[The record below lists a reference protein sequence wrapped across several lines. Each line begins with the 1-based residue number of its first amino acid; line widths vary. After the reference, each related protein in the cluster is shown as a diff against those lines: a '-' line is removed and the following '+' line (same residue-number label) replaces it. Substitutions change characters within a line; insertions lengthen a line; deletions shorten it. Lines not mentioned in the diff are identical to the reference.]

1 MESPRDRKQTHRVK
15 AWFKRLRFNA
25 WLLALVV
32 AALGWFLHDFAFGSG
47 LVNLS
52 YDLLH
57 ILRLSK
63 IPAPEA
69 VIVYLDEK
77 SYLDLKQPQ
86 NKPWDRALYAAMIDR
101 LTAAGARAIVMDV
114 VFSDANPEAADSDRK
129 LADAIRRSGRVIIG
143 TEHVPISDR
152 EKAFIPPTEE
162 IRTNLADYGSV
173 EMWLSR
179 DLILRAHSPNEQI
192 SSLSWTAAKFLTA
205 PATTNQEA
213 EAFQPSLDVPRPKAW
228 IHYYGPPNWLTGV
241 RFSDALAPGV
251 VPDDQFRGKTVFI
264 GAKVITKLA
273 HERNDAYRN
282 PFSFWMTGKDD
293 SPLVFGVEIQATMFL
308 NILRGDWLHRL
319 PLRAESWIII
329 ALGALAG
336 FGLMRLRP
344 VFAITVAIFALA
356 AVVLISREVFIRQLL
371 WFPWLILYVQ
381 IAFALLCSVAVNSVR
396 LYVENRMFVQS
407 LEMYLS
413 PKLVKKFAADKDRKL
428 LKPGAVKHKLTV
440 LFSDIEKFTTIT
452 EGMDP
457 DELCL
462 MMNEYFQGAV
472 GGCIHPSDGTVV
484 KYIGDAIFAFWN
496 APDPQDDHAGRACE
510 AALRFRELSKLPV
523 HGRKLVTRIGLHTG
537 VANVGNFGSET
548 RVDYTALGE
557 NINLASRMEGLNK
570 YLGTD
575 VLITGDVKREIGDK
589 FITRYLGRFILK
601 GFEKSVDVYELVGT
615 RGTTTSPVWHNE
627 FEEGLRLFQQR
638 DFGSAERSF
647 ERVLESAREENT
659 TKFYLKHLK
668 EVVHSPPP
676 ENWSGEVE
684 LKEK

>member
-1 MESPRDRKQTHRVK
+1 MK
-15 AWFKRLRFNA
+15 AFFKRLRWNA

-32 AALGWFLHDFAFGSG
+32 AVLGWFLHEFAFGSG

-57 ILRLSK
+57 ILRQKK
-63 IPAPEA
+63 IPANEA

-77 SYLDLKQPQ
+77 SYLDLRQPQ

-101 LTAAGARAIVMDV
+101 LTAAGARAIVTDV
-114 VFSDANPEAADSDRK
+114 VFSDANPEAAASDQK
-129 LADAIRRSGRVIIG
+129 LADAMKRSGRVIIG
-143 TEHVPISDR
+143 IEHVPISTQ
-152 EKAFIPPTEE
+152 EKQFIPPAEE
-162 IRTNLADYGSV
+162 LRTNLADYGSV

-179 DLILRAHSPNEQI
+179 DLILRAHSPNEQV
-192 SSLSWTAAKFLTA
+192 SSLSWAAAKFQSA
-205 PATTNQEA
+205 RVTTNMEA
-213 EAFQPSLDVPRPKAW
+213 EAFQPSLDVLQPNAW
-228 IHYYGPPNWLTGV
+228 IHYYGPPNWLPSE
-241 RFSDALAPGV
+241 RFSDALDPAK
-251 VPDDQFRGKTVFI
+251 VPDDKFRGKTVFI

-282 PFSFWMTGKDD
+282 PFSFWGTDKKDT
-293 SPLVFGVEIQATMFL
+293 PLIFGVEVQATMFL
-308 NILRGDWLHRL
+308 NILRGDWLRRL
-319 PLRAESWIII
+319 PLRSESWIII
-329 ALGALAG
+329 VMGALAG
-336 FGLMRLRP
+336 YGLMRLRP
-344 VFAITVAIFALA
+344 VFAIGVAVLALA

-371 WFPWLILYVQ
+371 WFPWLILSVQ
-381 IAFALLCSVAVNSVR
+381 IGFALLCSVAVNSVR

-428 LKPGAVKHKLTV
+428 LKPGATKQNLTI
-440 LFSDIEKFTTIT
+440 LFSDIAGFTTVS
-452 EGMDP
+452 EGMDS
-457 DELCL
+457 DELAL

-472 GGCIHPSDGTVV
+472 GGCIHPTDGTVV

-496 APDPQDDHAGRACE
+496 APDPQNDHAVRACE
-510 AALRFRELSKLPV
+510 AALRFREQGKIPV
-523 HGRKLVTRIGLHTG
+523 RGRNLITRIGLHTG
-537 VANVGNFGSET
+537 IANVGNFGSDT

-557 NINLASRMEGLNK
+557 NINLAARMEGLNK

-575 VLITGDVKREIGDK
+575 VLITGDVKKEIGDR

-601 GFEKSVDVYELVGT
+601 GFEKSVDVYELVALQGQ
-615 RGTTTSPVWHNE
+615 GNAPQWHGE
-627 FEEGLRLFQQR
+627 FETGLRLFQQR
-638 DFGSAERSF
+638 DFGAAAMSF
-647 ERVLESAREENT
+647 ERVLESAHAETT

-668 EVVHSPPP
+668 EVVDTPPP